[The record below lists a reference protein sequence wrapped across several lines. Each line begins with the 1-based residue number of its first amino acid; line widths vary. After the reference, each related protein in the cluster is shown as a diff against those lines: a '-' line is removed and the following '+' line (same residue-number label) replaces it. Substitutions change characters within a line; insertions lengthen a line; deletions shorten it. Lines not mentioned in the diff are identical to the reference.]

1 MLKQMQR
8 EHVHAKLEKR
18 VRDLEK
24 QMRPTS
30 SVVISKDTLV
40 SFRFYR
46 KSTDMSTQDLL
57 GRYKRRRPKQCD
69 GFCATSAHA
78 GHGDQ
83 PGRCWRSITAQS
95 DWFYGWRGRIR
106 CGPSVVHGRV

>member
-46 KSTDMSTQDLL
+46 KSTDMSTKDLL
-57 GRYKRRRPKQCD
+57 GRYKRLFTFIGHED
-69 GFCATSAHA
+69 AANALVSATRLK
-78 GHGDQ
+78 D
-83 PGRCWRSITAQS
+83 AQGNEYKNALTKLRFN
-95 DWFYGWRGRIR
+95 DEDMAATWLTQKT
-106 CGPSVVHGRV
+106 